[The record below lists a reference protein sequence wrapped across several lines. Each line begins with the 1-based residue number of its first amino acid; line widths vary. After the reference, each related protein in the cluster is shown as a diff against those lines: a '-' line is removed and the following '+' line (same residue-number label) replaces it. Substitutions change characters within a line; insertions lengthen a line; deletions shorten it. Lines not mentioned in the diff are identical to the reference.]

1 MKAVYHPPSKE
12 NWTGRSSETADY
24 LHENIQLLDLS
35 KKEFETSTGKN
46 VAILGYTCDAGV
58 SRNSGRPGAA
68 AGPAALRKALGKL
81 PWPVEGPHQL
91 WDAGDVR
98 CIGDE
103 LEATQELFSTQITN
117 LLNQGI
123 LPIAIGGGHDI
134 AFGHYLGIR
143 NHLTHTKTLGII
155 NFDAHLD
162 LRKPNPEGHSG
173 SPFYQIAEYCRE
185 QQTSFHYACIGMRE
199 DANPKELLR
208 RADALG
214 VLKVTR
220 WEMTAKNDMEAVDKI
235 TSFISRVDAVYLTLD
250 LDGFSSA
257 VAPGV
262 SAASPMG
269 YYPENVMPFLDL
281 ILRSKKLI
289 AVDIAELNPEFDRD
303 NQTALLAA
311 SLVHKIFGDI
321 VKHHK

>member
-1 MKAVYHPPSKE
+1 MKAVYHPPTKE
-12 NWTGRSSETADY
+12 YWTGRSSENADY
-24 LHENIQLLDLS
+24 LHENIKMLDLS
-35 KKEFETSTGKN
+35 KTGHKPASRTTA
-46 VAILGYTCDAGV
+46 AILGYACDTGV
-58 SRNSGRPGAA
+58 VRNSGRPGAA
-68 AGPAALRKALGKL
+68 AGPAAFRKALGKL
-81 PWPVEGPHQL
+81 PWPVEGPDQL
-91 WDAGDVR
+91 WDAGDIE
-98 CIGDE
+98 CIGDA
-103 LEATQELFSTQITN
+103 LEATQELFSDKITD

-162 LRKPNPEGHSG
+162 LRKPDPKGHSG
-173 SPFYQIAEYCRE
+173 SPFYQIAGACNA
-185 QQTSFHYACIGMRE
+185 QQTAFHYACIGMRE
-199 DANPKELLR
+199 DANPRELLQ

-214 VLKVTR
+214 VLQIRR
-220 WEMTAKNDMEAVDKI
+220 WEMTAKNAMEAVEKI
-235 TSFISRVDAVYLTLD
+235 TSFIGSVDAVYVTLD

-257 VAPGV
+257 VSPGV

-269 YYPENVMPFLDL
+269 FYPENVMPFLDL
-281 ILRSKKLI
+281 ILQSKKLI

-311 SLVHKIFGDI
+311 ALVHKIIGEI
-321 VKHHK
+321 AKYQK